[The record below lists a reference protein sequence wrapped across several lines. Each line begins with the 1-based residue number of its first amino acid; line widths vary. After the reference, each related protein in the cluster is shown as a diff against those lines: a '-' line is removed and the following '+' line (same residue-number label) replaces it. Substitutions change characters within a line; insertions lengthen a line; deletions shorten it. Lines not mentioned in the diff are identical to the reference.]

1 MKWKADRSFYRPKI
15 YNDVNEPVGEVCR
28 QYYEERGR
36 GQEVEANV
44 RLMESA
50 PDMLHA
56 LETVQK
62 VFQGKVLNGDLWD
75 AMSLVSSV
83 IKQAKGEGW

>member
-1 MKWKADRSFYRPKI
+1 MRWEIDDFFNPKI
-15 YNDVNEPVGEVCR
+15 VNESGEPVCKLYR
-28 QYYEERGR
+28 QFYEERGR
-36 GQEVEANV
+36 GKEVDA
-44 RLMESA
+44 LATLIASA
-50 PDMLHA
+50 PEMLHA

-83 IKQAKGEGW
+83 VKQAKGE